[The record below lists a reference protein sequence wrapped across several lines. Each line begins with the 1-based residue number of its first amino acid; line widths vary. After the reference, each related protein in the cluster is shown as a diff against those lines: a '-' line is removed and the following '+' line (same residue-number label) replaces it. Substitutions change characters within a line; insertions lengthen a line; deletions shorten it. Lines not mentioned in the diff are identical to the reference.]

1 MLLIWV
7 ILALHF
13 IYYVPFLFLF
23 LAFIRVTVGKI
34 AMYCSIV
41 FVILFAF
48 FDFFIL
54 YSNFSYDF
62 IVYYI
67 AVSYL
72 SALITT
78 LILWF
83 CGKLDITIWLLFS
96 VVFSPISLPFT
107 LLFVYIFKP
116 KISAVQIP
124 N

>member
-41 FVILFAF
+41 FVVLFAF

-78 LILWF
+78 LILWL

-96 VVFSPISLPFT
+96 VIFSPISLPFT
-107 LLFVYIFKP
+107 LLFVYISMP
-116 KISAVQIP
+116 KTSAIQIP

>member
-41 FVILFAF
+41 FVVLFAF